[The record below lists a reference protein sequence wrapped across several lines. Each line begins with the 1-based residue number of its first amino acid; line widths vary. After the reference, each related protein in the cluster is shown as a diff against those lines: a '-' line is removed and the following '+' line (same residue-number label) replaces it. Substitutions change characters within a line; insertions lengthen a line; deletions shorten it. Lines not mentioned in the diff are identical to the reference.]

1 MTGMRAA
8 QDGYTK
14 VVAALLREKEWH
26 AGIPM
31 TTTNAVRIASIVQAI
46 AAPIGCTKALAAI
59 M

>member
-1 MTGMRAA
+1 MRGMRAA
-8 QDGYTK
+8 QDGSTK
-14 VVAALLREKEWH
+14 VVAALLREEWH

-31 TTTNAVRIASIVQAI
+31 ITTNAVRIAGIVQAI